1 MNEQITQPSILDLV
15 HQADKISAAKAL
27 KQSLKDT
34 VEAEAQAR
42 LKAEEASFFLRLK
55 HWLFPPKQTSAE
67 NRLVVIQSQ
76 LFHMTQKGRRGATE
90 WFGSRA
96 LQLLSEN
103 PWDNHRHSQLKCQL
117 QKAQSRL
124 IVLDE
129 MLSLAYAVLSGNIDA
144 KLDPKADEWAIANKQ
159 IRALV
164 AAMPKRMVGEFPRFD
179 DSFDRTLEHL
189 LFKLMDTL
197 ILDKPEQAIEVTRE
211 VVECLR
217 GLRISAA
224 HTVSDDA
231 KALND
236 IERSYV
242 QIARSEVPAV
252 LIP

>member
-27 KQSLKDT
+27 KKSLKET
-34 VEAEAQAR
+34 VAAEAQAR
-42 LKAEEASFFLRLK
+42 LKAEESSFFLRLK

-67 NRLVVIQSQ
+67 NRLAVIQSQ

-90 WFGSRA
+90 WFGTRA

-117 QKAQSRL
+117 QKAQGRL
-124 IVLDE
+124 MVIDE
-129 MLSLAYAVLSGNIDA
+129 MLALAYVVLTGDIDS
-144 KLDPKADEWAIANKQ
+144 KLDPKADEWAITCKQ

-179 DSFDRTLEHL
+179 DSFDRSLEHL
-189 LFKLMDTL
+189 IFKLVDTL
-197 ILDKPEQAIEVTRE
+197 FLDSPEQAIEVTHK

-217 GLRISAA
+217 GLRVSAA
-224 HTVSDDA
+224 HTVSEDA

-236 IERSYV
+236 IEHPYME
-242 QIARSEVPAV
+242 IARGEVPAL